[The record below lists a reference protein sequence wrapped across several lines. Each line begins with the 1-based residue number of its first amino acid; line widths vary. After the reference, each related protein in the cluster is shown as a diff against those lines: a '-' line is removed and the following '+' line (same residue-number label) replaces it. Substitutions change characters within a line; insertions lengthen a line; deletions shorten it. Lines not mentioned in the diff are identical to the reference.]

1 MLDGSLKQNTKKT
14 HRNLTCTHILPPL
27 LHFFNLL
34 PTSFTH
40 KQPPKKRTMSFAI
53 DPLSP
58 SNHTLPHC
66 NKFFPTNLQT
76 TNFKQ
81 LFLLQTTTNP
91 HTHKLFHKCFVFC
104 HHGHHPAILNQMPLV
119 PPQFSSPK
127 PNEVL
132 KFEPP
137 CLSHLTEGL
146 LTQDLCPN
154 AAPLQFNARSSV
166 KKP

>member
-1 MLDGSLKQNTKKT
+1 
-14 HRNLTCTHILPPL
+14 
-27 LHFFNLL
+27 
-34 PTSFTH
+34 
-40 KQPPKKRTMSFAI
+40 
-53 DPLSP
+53 
-58 SNHTLPHC
+58 
-66 NKFFPTNLQT
+66 
-76 TNFKQ
+76 
-81 LFLLQTTTNP
+81 
-91 HTHKLFHKCFVFC
+91 VFC